1 MNDDQNF
8 WYSIWKLVSITVCVL
23 IVSISGC
30 TANDRR
36 VVAEMVKNGADP
48 VIASCSLGVVGGYN
62 AALCA
67 QAIASK

>member
-1 MNDDQNF
+1 MNDDQKF
-8 WYSIWKLVSITVCVL
+8 WYSIWKLAAITVCVL

-36 VVAEMVKNGADP
+36 VVAAMIKNGADP
-48 VIASCSLGVVGGYN
+48 IMARCSLGVSDSLD
-62 AALCA
+62 AMLCA